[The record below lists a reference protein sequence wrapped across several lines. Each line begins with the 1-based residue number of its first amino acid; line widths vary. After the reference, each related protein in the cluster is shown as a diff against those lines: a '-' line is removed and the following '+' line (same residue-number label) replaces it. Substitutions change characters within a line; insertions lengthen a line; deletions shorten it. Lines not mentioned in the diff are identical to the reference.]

1 MTGER
6 LRDAEYTMIVR
17 RELLHAEQH
26 AEILFFFLSDAAQDE
41 FVQFLTNAAATLYD
55 ERKHKRDKTFKKQK
69 VLTVA
74 SASRN
79 GMCNTVPSVAGSSC
93 GTAFDEGGGRHAA
106 AVHERE
112 WPLPKDLKC

>member
-1 MTGER
+1 
-6 LRDAEYTMIVR
+6 MIVR
-17 RELLHAEQH
+17 RDARRTTCGDT
-26 AEILFFFLSDAAQDE
+26 LFFFLSDAAQDE

-55 ERKHKRDKTFKKQK
+55 ERKHNRDKTFKKQK